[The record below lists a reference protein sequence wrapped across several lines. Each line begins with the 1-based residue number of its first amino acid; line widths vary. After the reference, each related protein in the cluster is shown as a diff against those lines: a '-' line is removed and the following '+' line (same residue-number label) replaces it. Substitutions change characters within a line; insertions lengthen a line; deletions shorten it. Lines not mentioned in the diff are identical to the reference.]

1 MLNYRGC
8 LIYEE
13 NVATPKHGAVVI
25 QGDYKQALLDGDT
38 KNYDMEKGFTRYS
51 SLG

>member
-1 MLNYRGC
+1 MPNPRGC

-38 KNYDMEKGFTRYS
+38 KNYDMEKGFTRY
-51 SLG
+51 